1 MIAYIVCEGHSD
13 VELLQRVLPKDL
25 LNGVEIVAAG
35 GLSAIKSLSRS
46 LLVRRQA
53 PVAIVADADS
63 IAPDVIQERQS
74 SIEELVESVAIDTPV
89 KVILAVPSI
98 EVIFFQDKRL
108 LSRLLGY
115 EPSQEMLNLAISQP
129 HAVLKQLFMQS
140 HGGYSLA
147 QMIAQLTGEDL
158 QILRHTPVIQE
169 IIQFLQSVQEAVMVV

>member
-13 VELLQRVLPKDL
+13 VELLQRILPKDL

-46 LLVRRQA
+46 LLVRRQS

-98 EVIFFQDKRL
+98 EIIFFQDKRL

-115 EPSQEMLNLAISQP
+115 EPSQEILNLAVSQP
-129 HAVLKQLFMQS
+129 RNVLQQLLARSHEKYNQS
-140 HGGYSLA
+140 RLL
-147 QMIAQLTGEDL
+147 AQLTNDDVQL
-158 QILRHTPVIQE
+158 LRNHPVIQE
-169 IIQFLQSVQEAVMVV
+169 IMYFLQSVQQPAMVV